1 MTLRDL
7 TKRQMYNLRRKAEK
21 QKKEYLTSYH
31 PQTGERGFM
40 IGFDKGVKAVLELFA
55 KDPPK

>member
-21 QKKEYLTSYH
+21 EKKAFLTSYH
-31 PQTGERGFM
+31 EKTAERGFM
-40 IGFDKGVKAVLELFA
+40 VGFDLGVKALLKTFQ